1 MDMRLHSNGGNCT
14 MPSPTR
20 RRRSMVSFESSMNRA
35 MTTCI
40 PKRSLCQSNS
50 RKPFAVVC
58 CKRPDLAF
66 KPTPLHGGGKA
77 PQDCASAA
85 AAKRRAAPGETS
97 RPFTE
102 TSPHCS
108 MPECSSAPKAG
119 GSYSPTRRRRSRLSC
134 GRREAQLE
142 ANPNLT
148 IERKSGRRRGG
159 YVDGHD
165 EQPAARRERST
176 SRNADATMGR
186 RAAVAPVI
194 TRRHVRRRAGSP
206 A

>member
-1 MDMRLHSNGGNCT
+1 MRLHSNGGNCT

-85 AAKRRAAPGETS
+85 AASGGTS

-108 MPECSSAPKAG
+108 MPVCSSAPKAG

-134 GRREAQLE
+134 GRREARLE

-148 IERKSGRRRGG
+148 IERKSRRRRGG

-165 EQPAARRERST
+165 EQPAARHERST
-176 SRNADATMGR
+176 SRIADTATGR
-186 RAAVAPVI
+186 RTSVAPVI
-194 TRRHVRRRAGSP
+194 AHRPISARAWCP